1 MYYIIEYAYPTS
13 TTANKFGYGKT
24 GCYTV
29 ELCPDTSFQNW
40 KTDRAFATKEE
51 ARAYAELLDLPA
63 HPLALRFPSHM

>member
-13 TTANKFGYGKT
+13 TTATKHGHGKT

-29 ELCPDTSFQNW
+29 ELCPDTTFNGW

-51 ARAYAELLDLPA
+51 ARTHAATLNLPP
-63 HPLALRFPSHM
+63 HPLAIRYPSHM